1 MRATFTGAIAIF
13 AAALGACGDGGDAAA
28 QRPRAPG
35 QAQSFCLSAAE
46 MSQAVGFQVAVLPQ
60 GTRVYGPAEMCAY
73 EGTGQFRGT
82 FVSLS
87 AGPAG
92 GEEDP
97 MKKVQQTAKT
107 MLGAAAAAE
116 PIDVGDGGYAY
127 GSGPQ
132 SEAVARKGDR
142 TYYVQVAT
150 TAAGG
155 PGDKKAELVALLRRV
170 VR

>member
-1 MRATFTGAIAIF
+1 MRATFTGAIAIL
-13 AAALGACGDGGDAAA
+13 AAALGACGDGGDASA

-35 QAQSFCLSAAE
+35 QGQSFCLSAAE
-46 MSQAVGFQVAVLPQ
+46 MSQAVGFQVGVLPQ
-60 GTRVYGPAEMCAY
+60 GTRVFGPAEVCAY
-73 EGTGQFRGT
+73 EGTDQLRGT

-97 MKKVQQTAKT
+97 MEKVRETAKL
-107 MLGAAAAAE
+107 MLGASAEAE
-116 PIDVGDGGYAY
+116 PIDVGDGGFAY

-150 TAAGG
+150 TGAGG
-155 PGDKKAELVALLRRV
+155 PGSKKAELVALLRQV